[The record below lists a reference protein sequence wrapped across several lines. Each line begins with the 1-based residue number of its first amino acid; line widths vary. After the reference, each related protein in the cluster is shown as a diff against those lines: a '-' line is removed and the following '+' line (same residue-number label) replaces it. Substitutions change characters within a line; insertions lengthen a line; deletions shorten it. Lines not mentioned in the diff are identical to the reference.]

1 MATQNGRIVF
11 FMLPEQFF
19 ELLEKFVV
27 ENKPLL
33 LFRRP
38 ETSNFESGYYLVTQH
53 SKLEELY
60 RDGEFRVIYL
70 SLNSAP
76 HHSQDWEFTSR
87 CNEEV
92 IDIRLGDTAPGQI
105 ESSEARLYIP
115 GGPAQPMLDALRR
128 KIASVCH
135 RGIRGIRHNY
145 PDMYWSEE
153 VRSMALYRALGK
165 EASRFWPME
174 D

>member
-1 MATQNGRIVF
+1 MAAKDGRIVF
-11 FMLPEQFF
+11 FMLPERFF

-27 ENKPLL
+27 EHKSRI
-33 LFRRP
+33 LFQRP
-38 ETSNFESGYYLVTQH
+38 KTSNFESGYYIVTQH
-53 SKLEELY
+53 SELLEVY

-70 SLNSAP
+70 SLNSTP
-76 HHSQDWEFTSR
+76 HHSKDWEFTSR
-87 CNEEV
+87 CNEEL
-92 IDIRLGDTAPGQI
+92 IEISLGDTAPGQI
-105 ESSEARLYIP
+105 EYSEARLYIP

-128 KIASVCH
+128 KIAAICH
-135 RGIRGIRHNY
+135 CGIRGIRHNY

-165 EASRFWPME
+165 ETSRFWPME

>member
-1 MATQNGRIVF
+1 MANKDGRIVF

-27 ENKPLL
+27 EHKSLL

-87 CNEEV
+87 YNEEV

-115 GGPAQPMLDALRR
+115 GGPAQPMLDALERE
-128 KIASVCH
+128 IASVCH
-135 RGIRGIRHNY
+135 RGIRGTRHKY
-145 PDMYWSEE
+145 PNHYWSDE
-153 VRSMALYRALGK
+153 VRSMQLYGALGK
-165 EASRFWPME
+165 EQTRAWPME